1 MKYIRTIF
9 HVNRHSLSTRLRLI
23 CDDNLLITIKS
34 IRYDKIN
41 LIFALKFF
49 PRPRQQMP
57 KISALQRKSSWFMY
71 YKNRE
76 ESRQSNQ
83 IAHSYFLLNSIHEFL
98 TNHFNLI

>member
-57 KISALQRKSSWFMY
+57 DISALQRKSSCII
-71 YKNRE
+71 KTGKRVV
-76 ESRQSNQ
+76 RV
-83 IAHSYFLLNSIHEFL
+83 IKLRILISYL
-98 TNHFNLI
+98 TAYMSF